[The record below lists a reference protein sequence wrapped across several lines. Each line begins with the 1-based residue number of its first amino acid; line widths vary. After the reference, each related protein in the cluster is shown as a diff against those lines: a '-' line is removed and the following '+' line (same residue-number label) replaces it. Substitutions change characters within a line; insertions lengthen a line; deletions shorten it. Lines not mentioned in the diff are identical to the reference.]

1 MLFPINSAP
10 ISSKKEI
17 FKNREKF
24 NILSTLITGT
34 QLHKYLIQR
43 PPVPSFF
50 LLILR
55 GQKRRSRNYNWIL
68 HSHEDRIPFVKICIS
83 KSWGNE
89 GIYPSIPFHLVAI
102 QTKKRDDLYSL
113 HAARGA
119 RFLERPARKI
129 AEENHKLTPDG
140 CE

>member
-102 QTKKRDDLYSL
+102 QTKKRRRSL
-113 HAARGA
+113 FFARGT
-119 RFLERPARKI
+119 RCTVPRTSREKNCRGKS
-129 AEENHKLTPDG
+129 
-140 CE
+140 